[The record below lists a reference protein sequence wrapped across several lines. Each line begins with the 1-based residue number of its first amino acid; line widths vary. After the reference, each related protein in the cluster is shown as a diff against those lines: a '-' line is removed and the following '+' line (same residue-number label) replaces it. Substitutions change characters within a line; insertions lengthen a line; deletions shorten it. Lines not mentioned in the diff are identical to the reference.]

1 MTESGDLSR
10 LSICTYTW
18 VCHLSCKYDSDA
30 DKWYENDYPVELSNW
45 WTKEIIKRQV
55 DWLFKIF
62 TI

>member
-30 DKWYENDYPVELSNW
+30 DKW
-45 WTKEIIKRQV
+45 
-55 DWLFKIF
+55 
-62 TI
+62 